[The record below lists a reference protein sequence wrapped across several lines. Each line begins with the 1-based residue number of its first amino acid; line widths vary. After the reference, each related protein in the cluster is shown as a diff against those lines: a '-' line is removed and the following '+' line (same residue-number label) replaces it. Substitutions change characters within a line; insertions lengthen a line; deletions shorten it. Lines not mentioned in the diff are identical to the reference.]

1 MYCSTCGSRVVDGR
15 ATCQVCGAAVARA
28 ASQYPAT
35 MAAAAPAFGGQNP
48 LYATQVQVCPR
59 CGYRGM
65 GGGYFSKGTHVAGLV
80 ISGVMFL
87 PAALLYVLLRHNH
100 KVCPACGMGWGAH
113 GMRALTMLPGAA
125 GPVPTTDVAL
135 VPSGGGAKKFW
146 SMAMLIIGALF
157 MVGGLSGFELAPIL
171 IGMMFA
177 GGGGVLLKKAKSE
190 REERRDAILQSLQL
204 PVLQLAGRKG
214 GRLTVTD
221 VATEMGWPMVRAE
234 KVLNS
239 LDDGM
244 RVMSDITDDG
254 VIVYD
259 FLEIRAAGLQ
269 GPASR
274 PEMRLH
280 A

>member
-15 ATCQVCGAAVARA
+15 ATCQVCGGAVAR
-28 ASQYPAT
+28 SQYPAT
-35 MAAAAPAFGGQNP
+35 MAAAAPAFAGQSP
-48 LYATQVQVCPR
+48 LFAAQVQVCPR
-59 CGYRGM
+59 CGYRGL
-65 GGGYFSKGTHVAGLV
+65 GAGYFSKGTHVAGLV

-87 PAALLYVLLRHNH
+87 PAALLYVLVRHNH
-100 KVCPACGMGWGAH
+100 KVCPACGMGWGSH
-113 GMRALTMLPGAA
+113 GMRALTMLPG
-125 GPVPTTDVAL
+125 GTGVVPTADMAL
-135 VPSGGGAKKFW
+135 APSGGRAKKFF
-146 SMAMLIIGALF
+146 SVAMLMLGAL
-157 MVGGLSGFELAPIL
+157 MVVAGLANLEFAPIL
-171 IGMMFA
+171 FGMLFGGA
-177 GGGGVLLKKAKSE
+177 GGLLMKNVKSE

-221 VATEMGWPMVRAE
+221 VATEMGWPMARAE

-259 FLEIRAAGLQ
+259 FLEIRTAGLQ
-269 GPASR
+269 GATQR
-274 PEMRLH
+274 PELRLH